1 MIKCI
6 TFDLD
11 DTLWA
16 VDPVVHQANVTLMQW
31 LQDNAPLFTDRY
43 ALDDLAALRKQALQL
58 KPEISHSV
66 TLIRRQVLELGL
78 RQAGYSDAQ
87 IPPLVDAAFD
97 VFLDARQQISFFEH
111 AVSMLDALRDQGYRM
126 GALSNGNADI
136 HRTGLAGHFDFQFN
150 ADGVGT
156 EKPHPLMFEKMLA
169 HTGLAANQVIHIG
182 DNPVADIQGAHN
194 AGVWSIWVNLQ
205 GIEWSGGEPA
215 HQQVQCLSQIPAA
228 IQRIHQQAA
237 QQVVL

>member
-16 VDPVVHQANVTLMQW
+16 VDPVVEQANITLLAW
-31 LQDNAPLFTDRY
+31 LQNNAPLFTDRY
-43 ALDDLAALRKQALQL
+43 DIGDLADLRRQALQI

-78 RQAGYSDAQ
+78 RQAGYSDQA
-87 IPPLVDAAFD
+87 IPPLVDAAFE
-97 VFLDARQQISFFEH
+97 VFLEARQQISFFEH
-111 AVSMLDALRDQGYRM
+111 AISMLDSLREQGYQM

-136 HRTGLAGHFDFQFN
+136 HRTGLGEHFDFQFN

-156 EKPHPLMFEKMLA
+156 EKPHPLMFEKMLE
-169 HTGLAANQVIHIG
+169 HTGFNPQQVIHIG
-182 DNPVADIQGAHN
+182 DNPVADIEGAHN
-194 AGVWSIWVNLQ
+194 AGVWSIWVNLK
-205 GIEWSGGEPA
+205 GETWSGGEPA
-215 HQQVQCLSQIPAA
+215 HQQVQCLTEIPAA
-228 IQRIHQQAA
+228 IERIRTQAA
-237 QQVVL
+237 QRVVL